1 MYEYMYMYLYVYIH
15 RYQYVNSITHV
26 DIILL
31 NSMRH
36 QGFFFFFF
44 TLKLLLG
51 REFLCQCPDE
61 ILSYQDFSLQLT
73 FAPSDMVRPRLFNSS
88 PSESFQPPESF

>member
-36 QGFFFFFF
+36 QGFFFFF
-44 TLKLLLG
+44 
-51 REFLCQCPDE
+51 
-61 ILSYQDFSLQLT
+61 Y
-73 FAPSDMVRPRLFNSS
+73 
-88 PSESFQPPESF
+88 PETVAGQRIPLPVSR

>member
-15 RYQYVNSITHV
+15 RYQYVNPITHV

-36 QGFFFFFF
+36 QGLCFF
-44 TLKLLLG
+44 
-51 REFLCQCPDE
+51 
-61 ILSYQDFSLQLT
+61 Y
-73 FAPSDMVRPRLFNSS
+73 
-88 PSESFQPPESF
+88 PEAVAGQRIPLPVSR